1 MLFIIFVIFFNRFL
15 YRSLIA
21 VDEEGHR
28 EDTVKF
34 ANELFDK
41 LDTDRSND
49 ISIDELSQAIRGD
62 RELALEVRNKL
73 GLPKEIEEDEIVEIF
88 QEVVRCLTACFCL
101 QLCACF
107 DVVLRTPFLATHHCS
122 TSRINSTPFSNSYR
136 TSTRMAVLTARSSA
150 YFLPRRVFN
159 RGARKSDSSSSS
171 TSPPGSTG
179 SFSLIC
185 ASC

>member
-1 MLFIIFVIFFNRFL
+1 MGHHMAAWWYMATGGVIIFVFFVIVFNFLL
-15 YRSLIA
+15 YRLLSS
-21 VDEEGHR
+21 VDEAGQH

-107 DVVLRTPFLATHHCS
+107 DVVLRTPFLATHHCY
-122 TSRINSTPFSNSYR
+122 T
-136 TSTRMAVLTARSSA
+136 
-150 YFLPRRVFN
+150 
-159 RGARKSDSSSSS
+159 
-171 TSPPGSTG
+171 
-179 SFSLIC
+179 
-185 ASC
+185 